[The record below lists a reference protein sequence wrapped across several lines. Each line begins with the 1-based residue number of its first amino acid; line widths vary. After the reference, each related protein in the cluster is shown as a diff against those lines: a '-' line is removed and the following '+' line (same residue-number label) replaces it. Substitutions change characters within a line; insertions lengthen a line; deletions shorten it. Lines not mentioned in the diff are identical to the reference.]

1 MQLPWRTSARTGLS
15 SGSSVVVAAVTG
27 LLLAFVA
34 ASAVLCAVST
44 GNAALSYQTARSCS
58 QSLAPAING
67 IGVSATQVEQV
78 AKDAREVAAQQGFP
92 QTLFGA
98 YTRTY
103 RLDLAGRES
112 PWLRFGFRDDAAGNL
127 HPIQGGAT
135 GGMWLAQSPS
145 QDAHIGLGPLSPQ
158 VPPVTAIYSDL
169 NEPVSPFWC
178 TEVSNVVYN
187 LQAPDGGSS
196 TTAFLPTLN
205 DVVKLDRPL
214 DISVHFAA
222 TVPKTLTEAQ
232 DLAARSD
239 QLADALRKKFAADG
253 LTGVAPVR
261 LPFVSALAEA
271 EKARANVIAFVL
283 PLTAISLLVGL
294 VGVGAIAAQWCQ
306 RRRPVLRLLWAR
318 GSSPIALG
326 AKALLELGGPLLVG
340 AAAGLIVARV
350 ALPWYAPVA
359 ELDPGTTTWAVL
371 VVLGAVVAAAAVLTA
386 TAGWRAH
393 QMFQASTRRRI
404 PKALRLIPF
413 ELPVAIAAVFS
424 WLQLT
429 QAAPKTASAVP
440 PLDAFALAF
449 PVLVVVVIAGVA
461 ARLGRLLLTLSHRLS
476 VWSLPSVQLAVR
488 RLAAAG
494 TAATGVLLVGV
505 LAVGTLAVGDSVKRA
520 EQDAL
525 AGKSGNLIGAT
536 TSVQISTGFGQRKEP
551 LPSTMDG
558 HATVVGVVDRGVS
571 NVVAV
576 DPADFADGAWLDP
589 SRRGEIL
596 DLVGKLG
603 HGAAIAIGGAPT
615 GSIDLPGFAKLHT
628 VGRLPIF
635 PGMPN
640 NVGYVTARSDITSAS
655 EINSFFVWSTAD
667 ADTVL
672 GELAAA
678 HIDHIGYKTTELAL
692 DALPFY
698 TVAWTF
704 GYIASV
710 GALLAVIAAASLLL
724 AVGAR
729 RKQTAL
735 SGALATR
742 MGLRPATLIIS
753 HLLEFGAVAGS
764 VLLAG
769 VTVGLVTA
777 ALSVPRLDPAP
788 WLRPVEVLPDSVT
801 FVLIAVVVGLAVVA
815 VAGWIAVRGV
825 RTARVGELIRG

>member
-1 MQLPWRTSARTGLS
+1 MQLPWRTSVRTGLS

-44 GNAALSYQTARSCS
+44 GNAALGYQTGRSCP
-58 QSLAPAING
+58 QSLAPAVNG
-67 IGVSATQVEQV
+67 LGATGAQAERV
-78 AKDAREVAAQQGFP
+78 AKDTREVAAQQGFP
-92 QTLFGA
+92 SALFGA
-98 YTRTY
+98 YTRTF
-103 RLDLAGRES
+103 RLNLGGRPS
-112 PWLRFGFRDDAAGNL
+112 PWLRFGFRDDATRNL
-127 HPIQGGAT
+127 HAVQGGAT
-135 GGMWLAQSPS
+135 DGLWLAQSPS
-145 QDAHIGLGPLSPQ
+145 RDAGIGLGPLSPLL
-158 VPPVTAIYSDL
+158 PPVTAIYSDL
-169 NEPVSPFWC
+169 NDPVSPFWC
-178 TEVSNVVYN
+178 TEVTSVVYN

-196 TTAFLPTLN
+196 TTAFLPTVEALAE
-205 DVVKLDRPL
+205 LGRPL
-214 DISVHFAA
+214 DISVRFPV
-222 TVPKTLTEAQ
+222 TVPKTLSEAR

-239 QLADALRKKFAADG
+239 RLADALRRKFAADG
-253 LTGVAPVR
+253 LTAVAPVR
-261 LPFVSALAEA
+261 LPFAVPLAEA

-294 VGVGAIAAQWCQ
+294 VGVGAMAAQWCQ

-318 GSSPIALG
+318 GSSPVSLG

-340 AAAGLIVARV
+340 GVAGLLVARA
-350 ALPWYAPVA
+350 ALAWYAPVA

-371 VVLGAVVAAAAVLTA
+371 VVLGAIIAAAAVLTA
-386 TAGWRAH
+386 TAAWRTH
-393 QMFQASTRRRI
+393 RMFQAPARRR
-404 PKALRLIPF
+404 PPRVLRLIPF
-413 ELPVAIAAVFS
+413 ELPVAVAAVFS
-424 WLQLT
+424 WLLLARPT
-429 QAAPKTASAVP
+429 PKGGVIAP

-461 ARLGRLLLTLSHRLS
+461 ARAGRLLLAWSHRLS

-525 AGKSGNLIGAT
+525 ASKSGNLIGAT
-536 TSVQISTGFGQRKEP
+536 TSVQISTTFGQSKAP
-551 LPSTMDG
+551 LPSTVDSN
-558 HATVVGVVDRGVS
+558 ATVVGVVDRGVS
-571 NVVAV
+571 NMVAV
-576 DPADFADGAWLDP
+576 DPGTFAHGAWLDP
-589 SRRGEIL
+589 GRRDEIL
-596 DLVGKLG
+596 DLVGRLG
-603 HGAAIAIGGAPT
+603 HGAAIAVGGART
-615 GSIDLPGFAKLHT
+615 GSVDIPGFVPLHT
-628 VGRLPIF
+628 IGTLPIF

-640 NVGYVTARSDITSAS
+640 DVGYVTARSDITTAS
-655 EINSFFVWSTAD
+655 EINSFFVWSGDD

-672 GELAAA
+672 RQLTAG
-678 HIDHIGYKTTELAL
+678 HIDHIAYKTTDLAL

-742 MGLRPATLIIS
+742 MGLRPATLIAS

-777 ALSVPRLDPAP
+777 AFSVPRLDPAP
-788 WLRPVEVLPDSVT
+788 WLRPLVVLPDSVM
-801 FVLIAVVVGLAVVA
+801 FVLTVVVVGLVVVA
-815 VAGWIAVRGV
+815 AAGWIAVRGV